1 MWQILQSIDANPAD
15 KTKVTL
21 IFSNQ
26 TEEDILLRK
35 EFEGK
40 KKKAP
45 STRNSGIEQQS

>member
-1 MWQILQSIDANPAD
+1 MWQVLQSIDANPQD

-40 KKKAP
+40 P
-45 STRNSGIEQQS
+45 SFSLPLFY